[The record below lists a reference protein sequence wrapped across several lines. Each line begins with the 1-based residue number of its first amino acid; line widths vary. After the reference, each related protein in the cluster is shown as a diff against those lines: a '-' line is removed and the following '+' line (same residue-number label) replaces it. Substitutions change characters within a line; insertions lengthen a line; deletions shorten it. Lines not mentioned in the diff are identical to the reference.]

1 MPITTVTCLPP
12 VAVQWQR
19 WENSPIDPGFVTVF
33 RLKLPDKEQFVAEW
47 HSLLQP
53 REQQRAARF
62 SQLAN
67 RNAYILG
74 RGLFRLIGSQLM
86 GQSPQTVSI
95 ETTPAGKPFLC
106 HALNWYLSVSHTGDW
121 VVLAVG
127 QTPVGVDVE
136 YLNTRFIID
145 DLIPS
150 VLTITE
156 QRAMTESTNARLL
169 FYKLWT
175 RKEALVKATGKG
187 IGDDFVNVPALE
199 GTHSVDS
206 QLIGGVGPWYVRSFL
221 VADSYPT
228 ALANIGTSLPASP
241 LFYEIDPTRLSHWVA
256 VR

>member
-1 MPITTVTCLPP
+1 
-12 VAVQWQR
+12 
-19 WENSPIDPGFVTVF
+19 
-33 RLKLPDKEQFVAEW
+33 
-47 HSLLQP
+47 
-53 REQQRAARF
+53 
-62 SQLAN
+62 
-67 RNAYILG
+67 
-74 RGLFRLIGSQLM
+74 M